1 MTEFAKSQYQKR
13 LEPFLN
19 RFGYQKA
26 KWYRPLLEHDMYDY
40 LLIKPNRS
48 FKVRIGSDWSVQD
61 RRPLFLIFWIDVP
74 CSEKFMIHT
83 DSLQEVAQ
91 SILFDSYWPRQNLDD
106 WTSLGL
112 QVVSHPQNVGSLR
125 NRLNSPLMQTT
136 LQALLNVKASFYLFT
151 EVNSGFWC
159 GIALSEPLEQKAAT
173 WLSAVEKLADVF
185 DVFAEDGL
193 NADRKPE
200 NNKQTLLAVT
210 LILPFV
216 LFVLL
221 PVLLFFFLISR

>member
-1 MTEFAKSQYQKR
+1 
-13 LEPFLN
+13 
-19 RFGYQKA
+19 
-26 KWYRPLLEHDMYDY
+26 
-40 LLIKPNRS
+40 
-48 FKVRIGSDWSVQD
+48 
-61 RRPLFLIFWIDVP
+61 
-74 CSEKFMIHT
+74 
-83 DSLQEVAQ
+83 
-91 SILFDSYWPRQNLDD
+91 
-106 WTSLGL
+106 
-112 QVVSHPQNVGSLR
+112 
-125 NRLNSPLMQTT
+125 MQTT